1 MNNES
6 SIWLFLRKMRAP
18 LIVLNMAHAIPVLLL
33 TLVSG
38 LDASG
43 NTTHLTIFDA
53 MYIVGYTAT
62 TIGFGEIPYA
72 FSYPQRIVVLL
83 TIYTA
88 VPAWF
93 YALGS
98 LVSLFQDKTYLN
110 AIKMNAF
117 RRKVARLG
125 QEFIIICGYNH
136 ASKLLIDQLNVDNL
150 YRIVVI
156 DKNPEKI
163 EQLDIE
169 LYMPTI
175 PSITA
180 DASMTSVLKSSGIQS
195 QNCKYIITMFD
206 DDQLNLKVSVRAHIL
221 NANLTIISRSSV
233 RHGSENLLNIGVDHV
248 IDIFD
253 IIAKRIDFAFRSP
266 YLFNLL
272 HWVHGGN
279 LHVSKS
285 DILPTG
291 KYIVCSKGRFGKTLQ
306 RILDKNNIEYT
317 YLDINREIHEKVA
330 SDKEFFMQ
338 AGLEHAACIIAGTND
353 DAINLSIIAT
363 ARGINPAIFA
373 IVRENEVEEK
383 SLFSHLRVDKIFILD
398 HIAATDGYNYI
409 DRPLTIP
416 FIQELETLSNQQ
428 IQATLETITKRINKR
443 PSLIEIHV
451 NLKRMYALHTLC
463 SQCSISVG
471 QLLNNPYKD
480 GEDLEIVILG
490 IQRKHGGFILLPD
503 DNVLFEPHDHILLAT
518 SKPSLD
524 IFTTIV
530 NHYYELY
537 YVVHGVEAQ
546 RFNLPWKKKATLK
559 Y

>member
-18 LIVLNMAHAIPVLLL
+18 LIVLNLAHAIPVLLL
-33 TLVSG
+33 TLAPG
-38 LDASG
+38 IDTNA
-43 NTTHLTIFDA
+43 NPIHLSIFDA

-72 FSYPQRIVVLL
+72 FTYPQRMVVLL

-93 YALGS
+93 YALGT
-98 LVSLFQDKTYLN
+98 LVSLFQDKTYVN

-117 RRKVARLG
+117 RRKVNRLG
-125 QEFIIICGYNH
+125 QNFIIVCGYNH
-136 ASKLLIDQLNVDNL
+136 ASKLLIDQLNNDNF

-156 DKNPEKI
+156 DKNHEKI

-175 PSITA
+175 PSIEA

-195 QNCKYIITMFD
+195 PNCKYIVCMFD

-221 NANLTIISRSSV
+221 NEKIRIISRSSV
-233 RHGSENLLNIGVDHV
+233 AQGSENLLNIGVDHV

-306 RILDKNNIEYT
+306 RVLDKNSIEYT
-317 YLDINREIHEKVA
+317 YLDLNREIHEKMA
-330 SDKEFFMQ
+330 SDKDFFLQ
-338 AGLEHAACIIAGTND
+338 AGIKNASCIIAGTND

-363 ARGINPAIFA
+363 ARGINPNIFA
-373 IVRENEVEEK
+373 IVRENEIEEK
-383 SLFSHLRVDKIFILD
+383 SLFSQLRVDKIFILD
-398 HIAATDGYNYI
+398 QIAAIDVYNYI
-409 DRPLTIP
+409 DRPLTLP
-416 FIQELETLSNQQ
+416 FIKELEKLSSEQIKETL
-428 IQATLETITKRINKR
+428 LRITTRINKR
-443 PSLIEIHV
+443 PALVEIHV
-451 NLKRMYALHTLC
+451 NSAHMHALFTLC
-463 SQCSISVG
+463 SDHTITIG
-471 QLLNNPYKD
+471 QLLNDPYKN
-480 GEDLEIVILG
+480 GKDLGIVILG
-490 IQRKHGGFILLPD
+490 IQRDHGEFILLPD
-503 DNVLFEPHDHILLAT
+503 ENTCIAAHDHILLA
-518 SKPSLD
+518 SNKESLNL
-524 IFTTIV
+524 FKTIV

-537 YVVHGVEAQ
+537 YVIHGVEEKRV
-546 RFNLPWKKKATLK
+546 RFLSMK
-559 Y
+559 

>member
-1 MNNES
+1 
-6 SIWLFLRKMRAP
+6 MRAP
-18 LIVLNMAHAIPVLLL
+18 LIVLNLAHAIPVLLL
-33 TLVSG
+33 TLVPG
-38 LDASG
+38 IDALG
-43 NTTHLTIFDA
+43 NPAHLTIFDA

-62 TIGFGEIPYA
+62 TIGFGEIPYP
-72 FSYPQRIVVLL
+72 FSYPQRIVVLI
-83 TIYTA
+83 TIYTT

-98 LVSLFQDKTYLN
+98 LIALFQEKTFIN
-110 AIKMNAF
+110 AVKMNTF
-117 RRKVARLG
+117 RRKVRRLG
-125 QEFIIICGYNH
+125 QDFIIICGYNN
-136 ASKLLIDQLNVDNL
+136 ASKLLIDQLNHDNF

-156 DKNPEKI
+156 DKSLEKI

-175 PSITA
+175 PSIVA
-180 DASMTSVLKSSGIQS
+180 DASMTSVLKSSGVQS
-195 QNCKYIITMFD
+195 GNCKFIVTMFD
-206 DDQLNLKVSVRAHIL
+206 DDQLNLKVAVRAHIL
-221 NANLTIISRSSV
+221 NENLNIISRSSM

-253 IIAKRIDFAFRSP
+253 IIAKRIDFALRSP

-306 RILDKNNIEYT
+306 RVLDKNNIEYT
-317 YLDINREIHEKVA
+317 YLDINRELHEKVF
-330 SDKEFFMQ
+330 SDKDFFMQ
-338 AGLEHAACIIAGTND
+338 AGIEQAACIIAGTND

-363 ARGINPAIFA
+363 ARGINPDIFA
-373 IVRENEVEEK
+373 IVRENEIEEK

-398 HIAATDGYNYI
+398 QIAAIDGYNYI

-416 FIQELETLSNQQ
+416 FIQKLELLSNLE
-428 IQATLETITKRINKR
+428 IKNTLLSITKRINKR
-443 PSLIEIHV
+443 PTLIEIHV
-451 NLKRMYALHTLC
+451 NPNHTHALYSLCTQYAIT
-463 SQCSISVG
+463 IG

-480 GEDLEIVILG
+480 NKDLEIVIMG
-490 IQRKHGGFILLPD
+490 IKRENGDFILLPD
-503 DNVLFEPHDHILLAT
+503 DSILLQAYDHILLAS
-518 SKPSLD
+518 SKPSLSL
-524 IFTTIV
+524 FTTIL
-530 NHYYELY
+530 NNYYELY

-546 RFNLPWKKKATLK
+546 RFHIPWLQKRLD
-559 Y
+559 

>member
-6 SIWLFLRKMRAP
+6 SIWLFLRKMRSP
-18 LIVLNMAHAIPVLLL
+18 LIVLNLAHAIPVLLL
-33 TLVSG
+33 TLVPG
-38 LDASG
+38 IDAQG
-43 NTTHLTIFDA
+43 NPAHLTIFDA

-72 FSYPQRIVVLL
+72 FSYPQRIVVLI
-83 TIYTA
+83 TIYTT

-98 LVSLFQDKTYLN
+98 LIALFQEKTFIN
-110 AIKMNAF
+110 AVIMNTF
-117 RRKVARLG
+117 RRKVSRLG
-125 QEFIIICGYNH
+125 QDFIIICGYNN
-136 ASKLLIDQLNVDNL
+136 ASKLLIDQLNSDNL

-175 PSITA
+175 PSIAA

-195 QNCKYIITMFD
+195 PNCKFIVTLFD
-206 DDQLNLKVSVRAHIL
+206 DDQLNLKVAVRAHIL
-221 NANLTIISRSSV
+221 NENPNIISRSSM

-253 IIAKRIDFAFRSP
+253 IIAKRIDFALRSP

-306 RILDKNNIEYT
+306 RVLDKNNIEYT
-317 YLDINREIHEKVA
+317 YLDINRELHEKVV
-330 SDKEFFMQ
+330 SDKDFFMQ
-338 AGLEHAACIIAGTND
+338 AGIEHAACIIAGTND

-363 ARGINPAIFA
+363 ARGINPNVFA
-373 IVRENEVEEK
+373 IVRENEIEEK

-398 HIAATDGYNYI
+398 QIAAIDGYNYI

-416 FIQELETLSNQQ
+416 FIEKLELLSDQEIKNALL
-428 IQATLETITKRINKR
+428 LITQKINKR
-443 PSLIEIHV
+443 PALTEIYISPKHTH
-451 NLKRMYALHTLC
+451 ALYTLC
-463 SQCSISVG
+463 TEYAITIG

-480 GEDLEIVILG
+480 NKDLEIVILG
-490 IQRKHGGFILLPD
+490 IKRDNDDFILLPND
-503 DNVLFEPHDHILLAT
+503 GTLLQPYDRILLAA
-518 SKPSLD
+518 SQPSLNL
-524 IFTTIV
+524 FTTIV

-537 YVVHGVEAQ
+537 YVIHGVEEQ
-546 RFNLPWKKKATLK
+546 RFTIPWLQKHSD
-559 Y
+559 